1 METKTIVNRI
11 VEDSNGNQI
20 NRNDV
25 VEMLVDGR
33 IIVGR
38 FLGIGSRGAWI
49 FTGATKNFN
58 NVQFSVSPRAIKH
71 MFLLREED

>member
-49 FTGATKNFN
+49 SPARLRILITYNFRFH
-58 NVQFSVSPRAIKH
+58 QEQLSICIC
-71 MFLLREED
+71 